1 MTARAARLTVLAG
14 LLVTLVAGI
23 VASRYTPF
31 WFDPDEGCA
40 LLGRCATAA
49 NDVVLRLMWWA
60 VAAGFAIVVLGLA
73 GAWRTLPPPPPPA
86 PVRPLPA
93 PVRAVAAGVVGLVL
107 CAVLG
112 WGVLLAA
119 LFAAHLVPAALCV
132 LWLVQARLL
141 LAVDRV
147 AAPGHRSAGRR
158 WLAALAASALAIA
171 AMAWLA
177 DGPVD
182 GRLLPVVDAVVLAS
196 AVLLDGVLPARRE
209 RVDMPRLGAAVL
221 AVVVVGAAAG
231 YLVVDRPYQAP
242 VPAPAAP
249 PPPDPSPVPSPAP
262 APAPV
267 PPPPVEASIACTPED
282 LLWATTGW
290 DAAMGTR
297 AVTVVAT
304 HDGPAPCYVYGF
316 AGISLS
322 QGGRALQLTV
332 EPGSVAAPGGP
343 VASVRVGIGPGGSAY
358 FGLLWKGYGAAAD
371 GDSPQSLSVV
381 LPGAASPSDVP
392 LSAGPAPFD
401 LVDGGTLVVGPW
413 QPGPA

>member
-1 MTARAARLTVLAG
+1 MTARAARLTVVAG
-14 LLVTLVAGI
+14 LLVMIVAGI

-49 NDVVLRLMWWA
+49 ADVVLRLMWWA
-60 VAAGFAIVVLGLA
+60 VAAGLAIVGLGLVA
-73 GAWRTLPPPPPPA
+73 AWRTLPAPPA

-93 PVRAVAAGVVGLVL
+93 PVRAIAAGVIGLVL
-107 CAVLG
+107 CTVLG

-132 LWLVQARLL
+132 LWLVQARTV

-147 AAPGHRSAGRR
+147 AAPAHRSAGRR
-158 WLAALAASALAIA
+158 WVGALAASALAVA
-171 AMAWLA
+171 AMACLA

-196 AVLLDGVLPARRE
+196 TLLLDGVLPVRRE
-209 RVDMPRLGAAVL
+209 RVGVPRLGAAVL
-221 AVVVVGAAAG
+221 AVLVVGAATG
-231 YLVVDRPYQAP
+231 YLVLDRPYQAP
-242 VPAPAAP
+242 VTAPVAQP
-249 PPPDPSPVPSPAP
+249 PPAPSPVPSPAP
-262 APAPV
+262 AHAPV
-267 PPPPVEASIACTPED
+267 PPPPVDASIACTPDD
-282 LLWATTGW
+282 LVWATTGW

-304 HDGPAPCYVYGF
+304 HDGPGPCYVDGF
-316 AGISLS
+316 ASITLS

-332 EPGSVAAPGGP
+332 EPGSVAEPGSP
-343 VASVRVGIGPGGSAY
+343 VTAARVGIAPGGSAY

-371 GDSPQSLSVV
+371 EESPQSLSVV

-392 LSAGPAPFD
+392 LSGGPAPFD
-401 LVDGGTLVVGPW
+401 LVDGGTVVVGPW